1 MREIH
6 STAATVPPISGVSA
20 PDAPASPASSNRC
33 GALFSGFREVVQIGS
48 ATLIRADSLE
58 VLAAVE
64 PGSIGGVLADPPY
77 SSGGLHAGD
86 RARAPSL
93 KYQGSEHRHLHADFA
108 GDNRDQRSFLAWSG
122 LWMDRARLAMRPGAI
137 LAAFTDWRQLP
148 ITTDAIQVG
157 GLVWRGIVPWDK
169 TEAVRPQLGR
179 YRNQAE
185 YLVWG
190 TNGPRPMAGSIVPG
204 AFRHAVPRAKR
215 HMAAK
220 PVGLMRDLLRVMDGP
235 ILDPFMGSASIG
247 EACAE
252 LGLPYIGIEVSPH
265 YFDVA
270 CQRLEEHAARRAAEA
285 A

>member
-1 MREIH
+1 M
-6 STAATVPPISGVSA
+6 
-20 PDAPASPASSNRC
+20 
-33 GALFSGFREVVQIGS
+33 LSGFREVVQIGS
-48 ATLIRADSLE
+48 ATLIRADSLD
-58 VLAAVE
+58 VLAALA

-86 RARAPSL
+86 RARAPSQ
-93 KYQGSEHRHLHADFA
+93 KYQSSEHRHLHADFA
-108 GDNRDQRSFLAWSG
+108 GDTRDQRSFLAWSG

-157 GLVWRGIVPWDK
+157 GFVWRGIVPWDK

-179 YRNQAE
+179 YRAQAE

-190 TNGPRPMAGSIVPG
+190 TNGPRPMAGPIVPG
-204 AFRHAVPRAKR
+204 AFRYAVPKVKR

-220 PVGLMRDLLRVMDGP
+220 PVELMRDLLRVMDGP

-252 LGLPYIGIEVSPH
+252 LGLPYIGVEVSSH

-270 CQRLEEHAARRAAEA
+270 CQRLEDYRSRSARRAIK
-285 A
+285 